1 MVEKEISVN
10 QVNNLR
16 RLAEGKATQSPENL
30 EALSPE
36 ETWQMLHELRVHQIE
51 LEMQNEELLRV
62 QTELEASRARY
73 FDLYDLA
80 PVGYCTVSERGLIL
94 EANLTAATLLGVAR
108 GTLFKQPISRFI
120 HKEDQDIYYLH
131 RKQLFETGE
140 PQACE
145 LRMVRQDGAVF
156 WARLEATTV
165 QDSDGAPLYRVMMS
179 DSTEKKRAEAALRKS
194 EANLREAQKIA
205 RMGRW
210 EFNLSTG
217 RLLWSDGIFALFEI
231 NRDTFAA
238 SYEAFLDFVHPD
250 DRALVDQSYR
260 KSVES
265 KDLYEIEHRLL
276 MKDGRI
282 KWVSEI
288 GRTEYDDAGNPVR
301 SVGTVQDITERKRA
315 EEALRETQAIL
326 KAAMDNNQAGI
337 AIADAPS
344 GVLRYVNDAGL
355 LIRGGDR
362 QSIVNG
368 IGIDQY
374 VASWQLMD
382 FDGRPLKSDEVP
394 LARAIMFGETCSRE
408 FIIRRTADDER
419 IVLAKASPIMDDNG
433 KIVAGVVA
441 FMDIT
446 ERKHAEEKLRES
458 ELRFRTMANA
468 MPQLAWIARADGH
481 IIWYNQRW
489 YDYTGTVPEQMEG
502 RGWQRVHDPSEL
514 SKVLERWQ
522 AALATGETFDM
533 TFPLRGADGVFRPF
547 LTRIIPLKDT
557 AGRVLQ
563 WFGTNTDVSELKR
576 IERSLR
582 ESEALYRSIGESIDY
597 GVWICAP
604 DGRNTYASESFLN
617 MVGITQEQCSDFG
630 WGDVLHPDDAERTIA
645 AWQECARTGGT
656 WDIEHRFHGTDGQWH
671 HVLARGVPVRN
682 EQDEI
687 ISWAGINLDISQ
699 LKQAEENLKAS
710 LAEKEVLLKEVHH
723 RVKNNLQ
730 VISSLISLQADSQS
744 GEQLQGVLGDV
755 RNRVR
760 AMGLVHEKLY
770 QADDLAQLDFA
781 EYADSLL
788 QNLWCAQDAAA
799 EKVRLNLS
807 MAPLKLPVDLA
818 VHCGLILN
826 ELVSNAFKHAFPG
839 GREGEIS
846 VALAHNSTTGIVC
859 LQVRDNG
866 VGLPEDLAWRQ
877 SGSLG
882 LRLVQMLAGQLR
894 GSVQTGPGPGTEF
907 QVNFKV

>member
-1 MVEKEISVN
+1 MGEKEAN
-10 QVNNLR
+10 DLLQQ
-16 RLAEGKATQSPENL
+16 AQEKAAKMPEDQ
-30 EALSPE
+30 EPMSPE
-36 ETWQMLHELRVHQIE
+36 ETRQMLHELRVHQIE
-51 LEMQNEELLRV
+51 LEMQNEELRRA
-62 QTELEASRARY
+62 QIELDASRERY
-73 FDLYDLA
+73 FNLYDLA
-80 PVGYCTVSERGLIL
+80 PVGYCTISEKGLIL
-94 EANLTAATLLGVAR
+94 ETNLTAAKLMGVAR
-108 GTLFKQPISRFI
+108 DALVKQPFSLFI

-140 PQACE
+140 PKGCE
-145 LRMVRQDGAVF
+145 LRILRQDGPAF
-156 WARLEATTV
+156 WARLEGAVV
-165 QDSDGAPLYRVMMS
+165 QHSDGTLLYRVVMS
-179 DSTEKKRAEAALRKS
+179 DITDSKLAEAALRES
-194 EANLREAQKIA
+194 EANIRETQKIA
-205 RMGRW
+205 RVGRW
-210 EFNLSTG
+210 NLNLSTG
-217 RLLWSDGIFALFEI
+217 LLLWSDGIFALFEVS
-231 NRDTFAA
+231 RETFAA
-238 SYEAFLDFVHPD
+238 SYEAFLDFVHPE
-250 DRALVDQSYR
+250 DRALVDRTYN
-260 KSVES
+260 KSVEN
-265 KDLYEIEHRLL
+265 KELYEIEHRLL

-288 GRTEYDDAGNPVR
+288 CRTEYDDAGNPAC
-301 SVGTVQDITERKRA
+301 SVGIVQDITERKRI

-344 GVLRYVNDAGL
+344 GALRYVNDAGL

-408 FIIRRTADDER
+408 FIIRRTTDDDR
-419 IVLAKASPIMDDNG
+419 IVLAKASPIIDDNG

-441 FMDIT
+441 FIDIT
-446 ERKHAEEKLRES
+446 ERKQAEDKLRES

-481 IIWYNQRW
+481 IFWYNQRW
-489 YDYTGTVPEQMEG
+489 YDYTGMTPEQLEG
-502 RGWQRVHDPSEL
+502 WGWQCVHDPSEL
-514 SKVLERWQ
+514 PKVLERWQ
-522 AALATGETFDM
+522 ASIATGEIFDM

-547 LTRIIPLKDT
+547 LTRIIPMKDS

-576 IERSLR
+576 IEQALR

-597 GVWICAP
+597 GVWICTP

-630 WGDVLHPDDAERTIA
+630 WGDLLHPDDAERTIA
-645 AWQECARTGGT
+645 AWKECVRTGGT
-656 WDIEHRFHGTDGQWH
+656 WDIEHRFQGMDGQWH
-671 HVLARGVPVRN
+671 HVLARGVPVKN
-682 EQDEI
+682 EQGEI

-699 LKQAEENLKAS
+699 LKHAEENLKAS

-730 VISSLISLQADSQS
+730 VISSLISLQADSHAD
-744 GEQLQGVLGDV
+744 EQLQGVLSDV
-755 RNRVR
+755 RNRVQ

-770 QADDLAQLDFA
+770 QADDLARLDFA

-788 QNLWCAQDAAA
+788 QNLWCAHDTAA
-799 EKVRLNLS
+799 EKVRLSLS
-807 MAPLKLPVDLA
+807 MAPLMTPVDLS

-846 VALAHNSTTGIVC
+846 VTLAHDPTTGTVC

-866 VGLPEDLAWRQ
+866 VGLPADLARRQ
-877 SGSLG
+877 SSSLG
-882 LRLVQMLAGQLR
+882 LRLVQMLAGQMR
-894 GSVQTGPGPGTEF
+894 GSVRTGPGPGTEF